1 MSRFMPN
8 RSRRKPAIP
17 STIGQD
23 LQKSGSRCALQ
34 GLKSAACSFDRLLNI
49 RRRVRGTEECSFKLR
64 RREIDSAVEHAA
76 MELRK
81 RRDVRLGSVLVLE
94 NRFTTEKPGEH

>member
-23 LQKSGSRCALQ
+23 LQKTGSRCALQ
-34 GLKSAACSFDRLLNI
+34 GLKCAACSFDRLLNI
-49 RRRVRGTEECSFKLR
+49 RRGVRGTEECSFKLR
-64 RREIDSAVEHAA
+64 RREIDSAVEHAL
-76 MELRK
+76 MELREA
-81 RRDVRLGSVLVLE
+81 RDIGLRSIFVVEYG
-94 NRFTTEKPGEH
+94 FTAEKPGEH